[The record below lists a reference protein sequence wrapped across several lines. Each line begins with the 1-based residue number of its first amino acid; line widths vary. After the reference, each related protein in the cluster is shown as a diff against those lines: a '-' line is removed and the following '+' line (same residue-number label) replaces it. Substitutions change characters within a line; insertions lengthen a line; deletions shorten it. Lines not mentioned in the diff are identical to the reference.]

1 MNCSLSTFIF
11 ALALLDRLQ
20 EYQVLVLHRRNI
32 HRLFLVA
39 AVVATK
45 YMDDFFY
52 KNSYYANVGG
62 VQLAVLNTLE
72 AEFLCLIGFQCHVEP
87 DTFEH
92 YLERLQAIA

>member
-20 EYQVLVLHRRNI
+20 EYQVGLVLHRRNI
-32 HRLFLVA
+32 HRLLLVA
-39 AVVATK
+39 AVVAAK

-62 VQLAVLNTLE
+62 VQLAVLNALE
-72 AEFLCLIGFQCHVEP
+72 AEFLCLIGFHCHVEP

-92 YLERLQAIA
+92 YL